1 MLGSIG
7 CLTAGPLD
15 QLQPACPVGLP
26 MGADGLL
33 QNLGEADPEVI
44 LVQRGDTGPEGTA
57 DQRFPQ
63 LHLPGAAIRPACL
76 Y

>member
-1 MLGSIG
+1 VL
-7 CLTAGPLD
+7 
-15 QLQPACPVGLP
+15 

-33 QNLGEADPEVI
+33 QNLGEGGAEVI